1 MVKCRKWGVVKLP
14 KMVGLLINSNEQKEI
29 SYLVKREL
37 EELLLDLDDYRIDEI
52 VKSAMRKR
60 YLVLFKIFQRV
71 ATEEEC
77 FHYLPDRISYRS

>member
-1 MVKCRKWGVVKLP
+1 ML
-14 KMVGLLINSNEQKEI
+14 GLLINSTEQEEI

-37 EELLLDLDDYRIDEI
+37 EELLLDLEDYRIDEI

-77 FHYLPDRISYRS
+77 LKYLPDRLSYK